1 MKVLFDTNVI
11 LDVLLARRPHVRAAA
26 VLLSF
31 VDQGKIEGVVCA
43 TTMTTL
49 HYLASKAVGAADAI
63 QHLRT
68 LFEIFSVA
76 AVDRSVLKSALELS
90 FSDFE
95 DAVLHEAGRVS
106 GVAAIV
112 TRNTRDFAK
121 ATLPVLSPD
130 ELLAIVI
137 ADS

>member
-26 VLLSF
+26 VLLNY

-43 TTMTTL
+43 TTVTTL
-49 HYLASKAVGAADAI
+49 HYLASKAVGAEKAI

-68 LFEIFSVA
+68 LLEMFGVA
-76 AVDRSVLKSALELS
+76 AVDSSVLKSALELS
-90 FSDFE
+90 FSDFK
-95 DAVLHEAGRVS
+95 DAVLHEAGRAS
-106 GVAAIV
+106 GVGAIV

-121 ATLPVLSPD
+121 ATLSILSPD
-130 ELLAIVI
+130 ELLAVVI
-137 ADS
+137 ADA